1 MAPRFRLAP
10 TPSGLLH
17 IGNGVNFA
25 LTAAWAHALRG
36 DLLLRVDDLDSARV
50 RGEYY
55 NDIEDTIRWMDLE
68 LSGEAF
74 GNSIALAENVEA
86 TAPSR
91 PANPMRKVFQAN
103 RLARY
108 QEILD
113 SLRQNNLVYACSCSR
128 NQIRTQQEAAGGDI
142 NHYPG
147 TCREAGI
154 SLDAPNVNWRLKL
167 EEGGVE
173 VAWQEGL
180 GKGEKQTATL
190 TSDFV
195 IRQRNGRPSY
205 QLASVVDDIDMGIT
219 HIVRGKD
226 LWNSTIM
233 QLVLAK
239 AVQDISS
246 EQEGSADNVQDEASA
261 SSLDVGAFAKTR
273 FWHHDLV
280 VDLEGRKLSKRDGD
294 SSLRYMRDRRWGADI
309 VFREA
314 GLLMDV
320 AQIKD
325 ISLLAEVL
333 QTKP

>member
-1 MAPRFRLAP
+1 MAPRLRLAP

-25 LTAAWAHALRG
+25 LTAAWAHALQG
-36 DLLLRVDDLDSARV
+36 ELLLRIDDLDSARV

-55 NDIEDTIRWMDLE
+55 NDIDNTMQWMGLDRM
-68 LSGEAF
+68 GQ
-74 GNSIALAENVEA
+74 
-86 TAPSR
+86 
-91 PANPMRKVFQAN
+91 VFAKASYQAN

-108 QEILD
+108 KEVLD
-113 SLRQNNLVYACSCSR
+113 SLRQNDLVYACTCSR
-128 NQIRTQQEAAGGDI
+128 NQIRAQQEEAGGDI

-154 SLDAPNVNWRLKL
+154 PLDAPNVNWRLKL

-173 VAWQEGL
+173 VAWTEGL
-180 GKGEKQTATL
+180 GKGETQSARL
-190 TSDFV
+190 SSDFV

-239 AVQDISS
+239 ALP
-246 EQEGSADNVQDEASA
+246 ESAFPDLEDSPFSAPHEAR
-261 SSLDVGAFAKTR
+261 GATPQSDGTFAKTR

-280 VDLEGRKLSKRDGD
+280 VDLQGRKLSKSDGD
-294 SSLRYMRDRRWGADI
+294 SSLRYMRDRRWGSDI
-309 VFREA
+309 VYREA

-320 AQIKD
+320 AQVND
-325 ISLLAEVL
+325 LALLTEVL
-333 QTKP
+333 HSKG